1 MKKLKNNAGFT
12 LVEMLAVVAILVVLV
27 MGMGTTMD
35 AGVQIY
41 RDATFEADS
50 ASLAGILNNSLGDI
64 LRYSTELRA
73 NTATAENPN
82 AEGGFVDSTGTI
94 LLKEDVGFVF
104 TNYEYGIRDAY
115 FYTQVFAD
123 NTSKG
128 VLQMRNL
135 KNSEVVEL
143 VNTGAYP
150 GLAVTNFVI
159 TYVEEGAEID
169 GTTETLR
176 GGYFD
181 ITYDIISES
190 NDQLKRQVSTVIRLM
205 NQPK

>member
-1 MKKLKNNAGFT
+1 MKKLKKNAGFT
-12 LVEMLAVVAILVVLV
+12 LVEMLAVVLILVILT
-27 MGMGTTMD
+27 MGMGKTMD

-50 ASLAGILNNSLGDI
+50 ATLSGILNTALGDI
-64 LRYSTELRA
+64 LRYSTEIRI
-73 NTATAENPN
+73 NEATAANPT
-82 AEGGFVDSTGTI
+82 AAGGFRDSTGTI

-128 VLQMRNL
+128 ALQMRNL
-135 KNSEVVEL
+135 KNADIVEL

-150 GLAVTNFVI
+150 DLAVTNFVI
-159 TYVEEGAEID
+159 TYVEEGAE
-169 GTTETLR
+169 GKR
-176 GGYFD
+176 GGYFE
-181 ITYDIISES
+181 ITYDIVSES
-190 NDQLKRQVSTVIRLM
+190 HDNLKRNVTTYIRLM
-205 NQPK
+205 NQPED